1 MGMCQTC
8 YFLDYKK
15 KRALKQQQKQATET
29 SAVKVLE
36 EDEETRADQI
46 KKVLALNAE
55 SVI

>member
-46 KKVLALNAE
+46 KKVLA
-55 SVI
+55 